1 MIEDLVKLSYFTE
14 IGKAIA
20 SASTINAVLSRVM
33 EKIGE
38 IFAPQNWSLLLL
50 DRKRNELYFKV
61 VIGIDAQLLK
71 DVRVPVG
78 QGITGWVAAT
88 GQSAIVEDVAKDP
101 RFYDKIDKLTS
112 FSTRSIIAV
121 PVKTDR
127 SLLGVIELINK
138 LDGESFS
145 ALELKLLSTIA
156 DFAAIAIE
164 KAYYYR
170 ALKRIAE
177 IDPLTGIHNRRS
189 FQRVFYREVER
200 CKRYKQPMSL
210 LMMDIDK
217 FKQINDRFGHVA
229 GDKVLKTFAEI
240 LEASVRGVDYV
251 VRYGGDEFLV
261 LMPNTNK
268 EAAET
273 VRSRIQA
280 GLDRHNGSGT
290 ELPFH
295 VSIGLHSAQPE
306 QAEDLLFGSDID
318 LYKQKGRKEEKKTF
332 EDLEE
337 CFQDILEDEDLD
349 RDKPQPR

>member
-50 DRKRNELYFKV
+50 DRKRGELYFKV
-61 VIGIDAQLLK
+61 VIGTASQLLK
-71 DVRVPVG
+71 DARVPLG
-78 QGITGWVAAT
+78 EGITGWVAST
-88 GQSAIVEDVAKDP
+88 GQSAIVEDVEKDP
-101 RFYDKIDKLTS
+101 RFSDKLDKLTS
-112 FSTRSIIAV
+112 FKTRSIIAV
-121 PVKTDR
+121 PVKTER
-127 SLLGVIELINK
+127 SVIGVIELINK

-177 IDPLTGIHNRRS
+177 VDPLTGIHNRRS
-189 FQRVFYREVER
+189 FQRVFFREVER
-200 CKRYKQPMSL
+200 GKRYKQPMSL

-217 FKQINDRFGHVA
+217 FKLINDRFGHVA

-240 LEASVRGVDYV
+240 LESSVRGVDYV
-251 VRYGGDEFLV
+251 VRYGGDEFVV
-261 LMPNTNK
+261 LMPNTTK
-268 EAAET
+268 DDAEK
-273 VRSRIQA
+273 VRTRIQE
-280 GLDRHNGSGT
+280 GLARHNGSGT
-290 ELPFH
+290 ELPFQ
-295 VSIGLHSAQPE
+295 VSIGLHSAAPE

-318 LYKQKGRKEEKKTF
+318 LYKQKGRKDDRKHF
-332 EDLEE
+332 EVLEE
-337 CFQDILEDEDLD
+337 CFQDVLEDEDQD
-349 RDKPQPR
+349 REKPESR